1 MRKKIVLLA
10 SALVVLA
17 TLSGCAKWIDKGESI
32 TAVGSSALQPLVESA
47 AETFAQEN
55 PGKFINVQGGGS
67 GTGLSQVQS
76 GAVQIGNSDLFA
88 EEKDGIDAKK
98 LVDHRVAVVGI
109 APIVN
114 NKVGIKALT
123 TDQLRQIFTGEIT
136 NWKDV
141 GGKDLKIV
149 LINRAAG
156 SGTRSTFE
164 RWIMDGKQAKN
175 SQEQDSSGMVK
186 SIVAQTPG
194 AISYLAF
201 SNIDTS
207 VTKVSL
213 DGYDP
218 TTANVADN
226 HWPIWAYEHMYTK
239 GQPNSLTKSFLDYV
253 LSDAVQDSL
262 VQKMGYISVNQMN
275 VERDADGR
283 VTTNNTAKH

>member
-207 VTKVSL
+207 VTKLSL

-283 VTTNNTAKH
+283 VTTK